1 MARRDV
7 GYYSPELAKRIR
19 DNSFAWERERQLSQP
34 TFRQTT
40 PNPIYVINASNIL
53 TIPALGVMQMVG
65 TEKIDN
71 QVFLKVDRPFDYSDS
86 VLGQFL
92 INEASDILPGEIG
105 MAQFGP
111 VYRAK
116 SDGGTYSIGTRL
128 GPTASAY
135 TLSKGPAFTYLGDDD
150 VDEDIVRIIACETPL
165 LAIAGSSG
173 IAANSSGQV
182 TAKAASSGDWTA
194 GTVTYTAWN
203 PTGVAISS
211 NALCLIYPVDAKW
224 VALELC

>member
-1 MARRDV
+1 VAETEIGAFTPADALRIWKAAQAFERGITVDRSDERRFV
-7 GYYSPELAKRIR
+7 PA
-19 DNSFAWERERQLSQP
+19 
-34 TFRQTT
+34 
-40 PNPIYVINASNIL
+40 PIYVKNVSTTE
-53 TIPALGVMQMVG
+53 TIPAYGVMQMVG
-65 TEKIDN
+65 TEEIGGQN
-71 QVFLKVDRPFDYSDS
+71 YLKVDRPFDYSDS
-86 VLGQFL
+86 VLGPFL
-92 INEASDILPGEIG
+92 INSPAEIEPDG
-105 MAQFGP
+105 LGVAQNGP

-116 SDGGTYSIGTRL
+116 SDGGTYTVGTRL

-150 VDEDIVRIIACETPL
+150 VDEDIVKIIACETPL

-173 IAANSSGQV
+173 IAGNSSGQV

-194 GTVTYTAWN
+194 GSVTYTAWN